1 MNNKNNLSSAII
13 LLGGT
18 GSRFSKINE
27 APKQLAKINKTI
39 ILLRII
45 KNLNKNGFNYFI
57 FPLGYKN
64 FFFTN
69 FFKSKKIV
77 EKNNIKIIQN
87 IHQIDNTKI
96 NIKLFDAGLNTSK
109 LLRIK
114 KSMQFLKQDDF
125 LVTYGDGLANIDVKK
140 LVKLY
145 FVNNKKIAYLS
156 TFFKKSQ
163 YGHVKLL
170 KNNLVKYFQE
180 KPKLPDPINIGF
192 YIFNKYIITKYY
204 KKNYELESHF
214 LKQLIK
220 SKILKAYLH
229 KGYFFSIDSKKDIL
243 NAEKSLK

>member
-1 MNNKNNLSSAII
+1 MNNKKNLSSAII

-57 FPLGYKN
+57 FPLGYKK

-114 KSMQFLKQDDF
+114 KSIQFLTQNDF
-125 LVTYGDGLANIDVKK
+125 LVTYGDGLANINVKK

-145 FVNNKKIAYLS
+145 FENNKKIAYLS
-156 TFFKKSQ
+156 TFLKKSQ

-180 KPKLPDPINIGF
+180 KPKLLDPINIGF

-214 LKQLIK
+214 LKKLIK